1 MRPNPVETVLAMSPT
16 GTRFRTMTTSE
27 LADCQRIG
35 DLHYCTNQ
43 NFYDQRN
50 TKSCLIS
57 LWDSDSMGIR
67 DNCPMILQ
75 PQSDYLL
82 QNNATSF
89 LLFHPVTAQIDLHCE
104 GGKLQKW
111 LRFQGVKMVRVPVG
125 CTASTRS
132 YTFESSLSVWGSPYQ
147 VEVRDLNMTDIMGES
162 MREIFQSATKS
173 EIERLHLVGSKEGM
187 TFKDLEAE
195 FSRERLSTWITIGIG
210 TAVGFV
216 VLFILILIMWSCWN
230 KLKPLNVNQRER
242 VVYHAG
248 RGREEEGVELNP
260 INP

>member
-1 MRPNPVETVLAMSPT
+1 
-16 GTRFRTMTTSE
+16 
-27 LADCQRIG
+27 
-35 DLHYCTNQ
+35 
-43 NFYDQRN
+43 
-50 TKSCLIS
+50 
-57 LWDSDSMGIR
+57 
-67 DNCPMILQ
+67 
-75 PQSDYLL
+75 
-82 QNNATSF
+82 
-89 LLFHPVTAQIDLHCE
+89 
-104 GGKLQKW
+104 
-111 LRFQGVKMVRVPVG
+111 MVRVPVG

-173 EIERLHLVGSKEGM
+173 EIERLHLVGSKDGM
-187 TFKDLEAE
+187 TFRDLEAE
-195 FSRERLSTWITIGIG
+195 FSRERLSTWVTIGIG

-248 RGREEEGVELNP
+248 RQGREDEGVELNP
-260 INP
+260 INL